1 MYKETSIQL
10 GIFRKKEKDSVII
23 EGEEYVI
30 EQLLPLDVFFFRICM
45 NKLLEKGDMKLLT
58 IPVDENGD
66 TNRNEFLNSL
76 KELIGDDKDSDWIK
90 DYIDLSSVPA
100 PFYMYKRF
108 VRIT

>member
-45 NKLLEKGDMKLLT
+45 NKLLEK
-58 IPVDENGD
+58 IPLKQGLERSIRLHQPLFFAFRRS
-66 TNRNEFLNSL
+66 NRRNTFRVSL
-76 KELIGDDKDSDWIK
+76 QSKEVGKT
-90 DYIDLSSVPA
+90 A
-100 PFYMYKRF
+100 PDG
-108 VRIT
+108 I